1 MRDFTV
7 LGAGIDPVFSVLG
20 RGLRVRKV
28 KIGNR
33 PGTNTG
39 FRGKKKGEEGP
50 SDRVQIGNRP
60 CVLSEETVS
69 LLILTVKL
77 RW

>member
-1 MRDFTV
+1 MR
-7 LGAGIDPVFSVLG
+7 
-20 RGLRVRKV
+20 RV

-33 PGTNTG
+33 PGMDTG
-39 FRGKKKGEEGP
+39 FRKKEAGEEP
-50 SDRVQIGNRP
+50 SDRVKIWSRP
-60 CVLSEETVS
+60 CVLSEETVC